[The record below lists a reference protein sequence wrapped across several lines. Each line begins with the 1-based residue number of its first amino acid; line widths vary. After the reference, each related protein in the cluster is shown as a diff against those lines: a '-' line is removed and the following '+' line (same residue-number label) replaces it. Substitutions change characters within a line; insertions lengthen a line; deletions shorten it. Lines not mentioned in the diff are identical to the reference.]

1 MHYQAIIYS
10 INTITTGSLYLL
22 MPISITTCV
31 LTCTSSIYICTSWSI
46 INHSDFNLFPEYFR
60 EFPQYIQRKELK
72 WIKIPVT
79 KEVLRGKCSFINFE
93 RLLFLMKYFIGWPL
107 KSQMQYSERRLVQ
120 CTCMTQEF
128 FCHVRENIVGT
139 MEQLQCWNNALT
151 VRTVVD
157 SRFYIKGQYDECLIK
172 DSWNIITCHFL

>member
-1 MHYQAIIYS
+1 
-10 INTITTGSLYLL
+10 
-22 MPISITTCV
+22 
-31 LTCTSSIYICTSWSI
+31 
-46 INHSDFNLFPEYFR
+46 
-60 EFPQYIQRKELK
+60 
-72 WIKIPVT
+72 
-79 KEVLRGKCSFINFE
+79 
-93 RLLFLMKYFIGWPL
+93 MKYFIGWPL